1 MICRMEGVSKQLEA
15 LNEEAAKKEERLEK
29 LRNTKRK
36 ESDQQMIQELQVKI
50 GDLVT
55 EKEKLNG

>member
-1 MICRMEGVSKQLEA
+1 MEA